1 MNVLTMLYS
10 SGINILSVKIPKFR
24 RKKSFK
30 NTHIQL
36 QKRLILKEKY
46 HFEVDWSR
54 ATHKIENFEILHGSP
69 VLPTLFCPGWKSNY
83 LFLSNWNHNFLLLKK
98 QIYHWFVESFEQ
110 IVQMSFFISF
120 IQKFILSIIWYS
132 CFSKIHNAIL
142 CYPFS
147 HEILFKD
154 IFWIFSWLNGKSE
167 NFENRKLRPTNTIRN
182 IDGQIGINGFCK
194 ILFHAI

>member
-1 MNVLTMLYS
+1 MIQSYTQDW
-10 SGINILSVKIPKFR
+10 KF
-24 RKKSFK
+24 
-30 NTHIQL
+30 
-36 QKRLILKEKY
+36 
-46 HFEVDWSR
+46 W
-54 ATHKIENFEILHGSP
+54 NFEILHDSP
-69 VLPTLFCPGWKSNY
+69 VLQTLFCPGWKSNY